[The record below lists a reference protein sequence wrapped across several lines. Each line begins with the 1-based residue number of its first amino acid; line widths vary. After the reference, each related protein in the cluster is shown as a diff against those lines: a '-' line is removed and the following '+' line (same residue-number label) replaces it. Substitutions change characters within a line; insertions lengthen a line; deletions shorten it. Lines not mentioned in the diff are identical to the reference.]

1 MLTQISLTYRT
12 SPDGRPSV
20 RSALDWISQRP
31 NYLIVYDSADGHF
44 SVVEKFLPPGNRGNV
59 IITSRNVG
67 LKRLSKKSMEI
78 YGMGDE
84 DAISLLLKSAMLDD
98 RDHDVYNMAEQLVL
112 QLDGIP
118 LAIDQAGAYMHSCG
132 CSINGYL
139 ELYTRYN
146 NKLMRDTPGFEG
158 ASDYGKSTYGTWDI
172 SMKKMEDIAANNSSQ
187 EFIGAKTA
195 IKLLRI
201 FAFLDH
207 ANIPQE
213 LFKNAAENYGKR
225 HIENNSYLSS
235 SLSLLHNETVF
246 MGKDGEWDKLMF
258 LHGIQ
263 VLLSFSFVRTHH
275 HLYSMHLLVNA
286 RSRNCIPKAEV
297 TDHYYRARALLSCS
311 ITLDRNTD
319 NYGFCQLL
327 APHIRS
333 NFLHGLELKLNS
345 KYDDE
350 HTKFALVFDRA
361 GSWDEAEELLHV
373 AVHQRETEVG
383 LYHIA
388 TLTSMTN
395 LASTYSKQGRWGEAE
410 KLQIDL
416 IDAFKTKFGSD
427 HPDTLTSMANLAL
440 TY

>member
-1 MLTQISLTYRT
+1 
-12 SPDGRPSV
+12 
-20 RSALDWISQRP
+20 
-31 NYLIVYDSADGHF
+31 
-44 SVVEKFLPPGNRGNV
+44 
-59 IITSRNVG
+59 
-67 LKRLSKKSMEI
+67 
-78 YGMGDE
+78 
-84 DAISLLLKSAMLDD
+84 
-98 RDHDVYNMAEQLVL
+98 
-112 QLDGIP
+112 
-118 LAIDQAGAYMHSCG
+118 
-132 CSINGYL
+132 
-139 ELYTRYN
+139 
-146 NKLMRDTPGFEG
+146 
-158 ASDYGKSTYGTWDI
+158 
-172 SMKKMEDIAANNSSQ
+172 
-187 EFIGAKTA
+187 
-195 IKLLRI
+195 
-201 FAFLDH
+201 
-207 ANIPQE
+207 
-213 LFKNAAENYGKR
+213 
-225 HIENNSYLSS
+225 
-235 SLSLLHNETVF
+235 
-246 MGKDGEWDKLMF
+246 
-258 LHGIQ
+258 
-263 VLLSFSFVRTHH
+263 
-275 HLYSMHLLVNA
+275 MHLLVNA

-440 TY
+440 TYWHQGRWDEAERLQMDEITVREKKTGLDDPDTLTNMWSIWHQHT